1 MGDGRMLFASI
12 FFHTTLI
19 RQSGQVSHV
28 GG

>member
-19 RQSGQVSHV
+19 RQSGEVSRE